1 MLPDL
6 GRSGFPKDAAQFGG
20 SVHVRMYVQ
29 QCVFI
34 EGIPVEFQTSN
45 KLERH
50 LLQNDCPVASEIAQ
64 QYSSAAFISLRFLS
78 HQEKIG
84 RTLQKANVLFPF

>member
-1 MLPDL
+1 MPHK
-6 GRSGFPKDAAQFGG
+6 SGG

-34 EGIPVEFQTSN
+34 EGIPVEFQASN

-50 LLQNDCPVASEIAQ
+50 LLQNDRPVASEIAQ

-78 HQEKIG
+78 RHEKIG
-84 RTLQKANVLFPF
+84 RTLQKANFLFPF